1 MQELSFYDDDATI
14 SIVFF
19 PHLAKKGNKCRF
31 SGRHYSWEYSVT
43 RALKLFGEGLV
54 GLFD

>member
-14 SIVFF
+14 FIVFF